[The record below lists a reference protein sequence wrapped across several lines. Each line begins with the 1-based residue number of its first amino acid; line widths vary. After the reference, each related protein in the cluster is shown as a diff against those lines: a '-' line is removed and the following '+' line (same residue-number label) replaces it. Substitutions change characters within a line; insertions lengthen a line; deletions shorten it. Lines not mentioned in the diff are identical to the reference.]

1 MSDIALFIINFGCV
15 VYALISGIFALD
27 KAYNEKKKLTET
39 DFWVLIAL
47 VFASFL
53 YFMWY
58 DFWFWIPKLLE

>member
-47 VFASFL
+47 LFASFI

>member
-1 MSDIALFIINFGCV
+1 MSDITLFIINFGCV
-15 VYALISGIFALD
+15 VYALINGIFALD

-39 DFWVLIAL
+39 DFWVLVAL
-47 VFASFL
+47 LFASFI

>member
-1 MSDIALFIINFGCV
+1 MSDITLFIINFACV

-27 KAYNEKKKLTET
+27 KAYYDKKKLTET

-47 VFASFL
+47 VFASFI

-58 DFWFWIPKLLE
+58 DFHFWIPNLLK

>member
-15 VYALISGIFALD
+15 VYALISAIFALD

-47 VFASFL
+47 VFASFI

>member
-47 VFASFL
+47 VFASFI